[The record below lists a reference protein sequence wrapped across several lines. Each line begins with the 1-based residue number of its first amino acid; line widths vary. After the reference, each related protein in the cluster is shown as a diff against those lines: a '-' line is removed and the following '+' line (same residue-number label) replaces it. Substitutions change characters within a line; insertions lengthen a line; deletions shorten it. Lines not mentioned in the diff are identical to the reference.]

1 MTLLETKDKKGIS
14 LLALVI
20 TILVV
25 LIISGATISIIL
37 FNSGLLDESSFS
49 TPKQNEQRNISQ

>member
-37 FNSGLLDESSFS
+37 FNSGLIEEPGFI
-49 TPKQNEQRNISQ
+49 TPKQDEQINNRQ